1 MGVQFCTKS
10 GKFAM
15 ISPERGNLHEL
26 EVLDE
31 PSGMHNFTSSLDPWR
46 NANGNGEKK
55 FVFARRV
62 IHRDREEDETA
73 AIDDKFD
80 SQVSTEYRP
89 CLSGDKTPEI
99 PPTTITTSS
108 SGTIANMLE
117 DPRWMDDVSDDED
130 NTEDRKDTETYTT
143 IPTTQPTMDGVRNRH
158 RTTRRLPWIN
168 RDLRRFERP
177 LRLRRWL

>member
-1 MGVQFCTKS
+1 
-10 GKFAM
+10 
-15 ISPERGNLHEL
+15 
-26 EVLDE
+26 
-31 PSGMHNFTSSLDPWR
+31 MHNFTSSLNPWLD
-46 NANGNGEKK
+46 ANGNGEKK

-89 CLSGDKTPEI
+89 CPAGAKTPEI

-108 SGTIANMLE
+108 SGTIANMPE

-130 NTEDRKDTETYTT
+130 NTEDREDTETYTT
-143 IPTTQPTMDGVRNRH
+143 TPTTEASRESSRKCAAKAHRH
-158 RTTRRLPWIN
+158 ENWMNLGELWIA
-168 RDLRRFERP
+168 DCC
-177 LRLRRWL
+177 